1 MFSLLSS
8 AQGEFNGWTMIN
20 DAKSNVDE
28 IVEYGIVRRDVETIG
43 ESVTSKYDIDDH
55 DADDILDDSDD

>member
-28 IVEYGIVRRDVETIG
+28 VVEYGIVRRDVETIG
-43 ESVTSKYDIDDH
+43 EPVTLKYDIDDH

>member
-1 MFSLLSS
+1 
-8 AQGEFNGWTMIN
+8 MIN

-28 IVEYGIVRRDVETIG
+28 VVEYGIVRRDVETIG